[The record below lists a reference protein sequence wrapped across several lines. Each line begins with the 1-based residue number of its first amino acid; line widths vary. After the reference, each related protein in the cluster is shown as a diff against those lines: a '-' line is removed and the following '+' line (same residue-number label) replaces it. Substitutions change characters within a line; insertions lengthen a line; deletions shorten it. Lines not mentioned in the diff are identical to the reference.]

1 MKGVNQKFFL
11 MFFLMLNLL
20 LFAHRVSAQGVGQIT
35 ANGIECLIIVD
46 DGQYTNKYRYQ
57 KVNLIV
63 SNSEATLTLP
73 RQTPINF
80 EYTEM
85 IGKDVPHYQNNSSG
99 FGWLYKNGEKELEVW
114 IDDDSKVTYIAYKN
128 YERGVL
134 QDHIQAYVK

>member
-20 LFAHRVSAQGVGQIT
+20 LFAHRVSAQGVGQIA

-46 DGQYTNKYRYQ
+46 NAQYTNKYRYQ
-57 KVNLIV
+57 KVNLLV
-63 SNSEATLTLP
+63 SNSEATLTIP

-80 EYTEM
+80 AYTKM
-85 IGKDVPHYQNNSSG
+85 IGNDVPHYQNNSSG
-99 FGWLYKNGEKELEVW
+99 SGWLYKNGEKELEVW
-114 IDDDSKVTYIAYKN
+114 IDNSKVTYIAYKN

-134 QDHIQAYVK
+134 QDHIQAYVR